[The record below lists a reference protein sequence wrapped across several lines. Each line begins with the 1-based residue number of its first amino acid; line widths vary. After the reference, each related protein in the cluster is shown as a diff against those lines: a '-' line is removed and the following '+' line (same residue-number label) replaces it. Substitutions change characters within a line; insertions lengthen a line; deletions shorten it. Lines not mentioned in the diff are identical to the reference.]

1 MLLPME
7 TICSHGQLC
16 IFTAI
21 DSIADSEKVLI
32 KYDLDKLL
40 DPHLP
45 HEMTLTEDVNV
56 RCMIFLVRLTVVMR
70 SLRVGHN

>member
-1 MLLPME
+1 MLLPKE

-45 HEMTLTEDVNV
+45 HEMN
-56 RCMIFLVRLTVVMR
+56 I
-70 SLRVGHN
+70 N